1 MNTINLE
8 LFLKMI
14 ENGKNNLANHQSVVD
29 ALNVFPVPDGDTG
42 SNMTMTFT
50 AGVNDT
56 LKLPVK
62 TIAEATKA
70 LSRGLLMGARGN
82 SGVILSQ
89 IFRGF
94 SSALQNV
101 DVVDAKALANAFDE
115 GTKVAYKAVIK
126 PVEGTILTVIREAS
140 YYTSIYASEE
150 EISVEDLFEK
160 LVSEAKASLNR
171 TPELLPI
178 LKEANVVDSGGQ
190 GLVYVLEGFL
200 EAIKGNVIATDKIE
214 ATNTVVAEHDH
225 DEFGYCTEFIIRL
238 NPESHFSEDKLKEEL
253 MEIGNSLVVVN
264 EDDIVKVHV
273 HTLTPGVALNLGQQY
288 GEFVKLKIENMQ
300 EQHDHLQIAQ
310 PKALDKYAL
319 VAVAVG
325 EGSTQMFKDLR
336 VNHVISGGQTM
347 NPSTEDFVSAIEK
360 LNAET
365 IFILPNNSNIILAA
379 QQAATIL
386 ENKNIVVIPSK
397 SIPQGMNACMMF
409 NTEGSVED
417 NTRNM
422 MEAIEEI
429 RTGQITYAVKD
440 TVFDGVEIK
449 ENEFIA
455 IKEKTI
461 LASSPSKVDA
471 LKKLVESMIDEDSEV
486 VFLILGEDVDSDIE
500 EEVVQYMEEN
510 YDVELEI
517 YHGDQPVYSF
527 ILGVV

>member
-14 ENGKNNLANHQSVVD
+14 ENGKNNLANHQAVVD

-56 LKLPVK
+56 LKTPVQS
-62 TIAEATKA
+62 IAEATKA

-94 SSALQNV
+94 ANALQNV
-101 DVVDAKALANAFDE
+101 KEVDAKALAVAFDE
-115 GTKVAYKAVIK
+115 GAKVAYKAVIK

-140 YYTSIYASEE
+140 YYTLSYANEE
-150 EISVEDLFEK
+150 KVTVEALFEK

-190 GLVYVLEGFL
+190 GLVFVLEGFL
-200 EAIKGNVIATDKIE
+200 EAVKGNVIATDKVE
-214 ATNTVVAEHDH
+214 ASATVVAEHNH
-225 DEFGYCTEFIIRL
+225 DEFGYCTEFIVRL
-238 NPESHFSEDKLKEEL
+238 NPEITFSEEKLKHEL
-253 MEIGNSLVVVN
+253 MEIGNSLVVVS

-300 EQHDHLQIAQ
+300 EQHDNLQTAK
-310 PKALDKYAL
+310 PKEKYAL

-386 ENKNIVVIPSK
+386 EDKNIIVIPSK

-409 NTEGSVED
+409 NNEGNVED
-417 NTRNM
+417 NTTNM
-422 MEAIEEI
+422 MAAIEEI
-429 RTGQITYAVKD
+429 RTGQVTYSVKD
-440 TVFDGVEIK
+440 TTFDGVEIK

-461 LASSPSKVDA
+461 LASYPSKVDA
-471 LKKLVESMIDEDSEV
+471 LKKLMESMIDENSEV
-486 VFLILGEDVDSDIE
+486 AFLILGEDIDAEIE
-500 EEVVQYMEEN
+500 EEITQYIEEN
-510 YDVELEI
+510 YDIELEV

-527 ILGVV
+527 IVGIV